1 MTAQAGRIRRMLGDL
16 GYVVGPIVLGLA
28 ADTLG
33 PDTTLAATAVLLV
46 VAAVLFALRAPETYR
61 AGL

>member
-1 MTAQAGRIRRMLGDL
+1 MLGDL